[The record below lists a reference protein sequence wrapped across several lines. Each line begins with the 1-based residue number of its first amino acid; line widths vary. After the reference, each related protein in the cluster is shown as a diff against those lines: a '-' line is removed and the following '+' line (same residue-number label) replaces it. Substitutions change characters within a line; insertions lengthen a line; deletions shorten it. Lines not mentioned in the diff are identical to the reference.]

1 MNDSITQIVLKA
13 LLSRNFFIF
22 IKALL
27 GDPSVSFLDEPTTGV
42 DPVARR
48 CLWDA
53 LTKKL
58 SKGSSIVLTSHSME
72 ECEALCNRLIIMVNG
87 KICCIGSPQQLKNK
101 FGKGF
106 TVLIKVSTGTYE
118 RRLSR
123 TDSQSQNPSIYNLRR
138 QSSVLSSDLILI
150 ENINKVKSFMALS
163 FPGSQL
169 KAIHNNLLH
178 YSISDETLPWS
189 RVFGL
194 IERAKDE
201 LNIEDYSIGQTTLEQ
216 IFLSFARK
224 QRKTSD

>member
-1 MNDSITQIVLKA
+1 
-13 LLSRNFFIF
+13 
-22 IKALL
+22 
-27 GDPSVSFLDEPTTGV
+27 
-42 DPVARR
+42 
-48 CLWDA
+48 
-53 LTKKL
+53 
-58 SKGSSIVLTSHSME
+58 ME

-106 TVLIKVSTGTYE
+106 TVLIKVSTRTYE

-123 TDSQSQNPSIYNLRR
+123 TDSQSQNTSINHLRR
-138 QSSVLSSDLILI
+138 QSSVMSSDLILI
-150 ENINKVKSFMALS
+150 QNINKVKSFMAHS

-178 YSISDETLPWS
+178 YSISDETLSWS

-194 IERAKDE
+194 IEKSKDA
-201 LNIEDYSIGQTTLEQ
+201 LSIEDYSIGRTTLEQ

-224 QRKTSD
+224 QRETSD